1 MEVWYKAMEIKTRG
15 KGGMKMSISTKGGD
29 RGKTS
34 LWSGERVAKN
44 SSRVEAYGTIDE
56 LNSHLGEAKHY
67 VKVERVGEIIEEIQ
81 HDLFRVGGSL
91 ATVGDF
97 KKPIEKHHVDYITN
111 LVYELEGEFEF
122 KGFVVPGM
130 TIQSAK
136 LDIARTIARRAERR
150 ILTLADEVNI
160 SEDVKKY
167 VNRLSDLIY
176 LLARVEEKAE
186 GRLKLEEWK

>member
-1 MEVWYKAMEIKTRG
+1 
-15 KGGMKMSISTKGGD
+15 MSISTKGGD

-44 SSRVEAYGTIDE
+44 NARVEAYGTIDE

-67 VKVERVGEIIEEIQ
+67 VKQERVEEIIEGVQ

-91 ATVGDF
+91 ATIGEF
-97 KKPIEKHHVDYITN
+97 KKSIGKPQVDHITK
-111 LVYELEGEFEF
+111 LVYELEKEFVFE
-122 KGFVVPGM
+122 GFVVPGM
-130 TIQSAK
+130 TVQSAK
-136 LDIARTIARRAERR
+136 LDIARAVARRAERR
-150 ILTLADEVNI
+150 ILSLADEVEI
-160 SEDVKKY
+160 SEELKKY

-186 GRLKLEEWK
+186 GKLKLEEWE